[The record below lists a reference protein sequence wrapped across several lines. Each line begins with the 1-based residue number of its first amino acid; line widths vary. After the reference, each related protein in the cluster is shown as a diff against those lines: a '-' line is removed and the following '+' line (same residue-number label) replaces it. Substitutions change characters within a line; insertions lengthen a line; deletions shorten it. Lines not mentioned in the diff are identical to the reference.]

1 MSSLLYTISL
11 KNFMKTT
18 ETCPKK
24 TITKYYLASPRSCWA
39 PWVPGSELPSAERWP
54 PTSSSSNLHLVRR
67 SPARVQALCPLPCL
81 IAVTTLPLPVAGL
94 RMSTDKTPTKKTW
107 RNAGHKT
114 PGNGFPARKLKLMR
128 SNRIF
133 CCGGLSACEV

>member
-1 MSSLLYTISL
+1 MSVSSLLYTISL

-18 ETCPKK
+18 ETCPNK
-24 TITKYYLASPRSCWA
+24 TITKYYLAI

-54 PTSSSSNLHLVRR
+54 PTSSSSDLHLVRR
-67 SPARVQALCPLPCL
+67 SPSRVQALCPFPRL

-114 PGNGFPARKLKLMR
+114 PENGFPARKLKLTR
-128 SNRIF
+128 SNPIF
-133 CCGGLSACEV
+133 CCGGLSAYEV